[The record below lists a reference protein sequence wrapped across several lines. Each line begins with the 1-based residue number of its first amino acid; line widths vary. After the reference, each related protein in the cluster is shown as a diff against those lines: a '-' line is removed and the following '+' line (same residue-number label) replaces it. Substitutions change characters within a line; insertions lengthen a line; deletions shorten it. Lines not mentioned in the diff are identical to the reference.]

1 MPPKKVRKRKKK
13 IKVVLSSEQK
23 EQKKREKKLREDI
36 LNLFK
41 RMGFEYIKTDG
52 RDVTFGGQTSD
63 IDRVFLYENVIL
75 VCEETTGKDS
85 DHLRKKYD
93 FVERIVVQKDSFITW
108 IKDIGKEK
116 FGRFAEYPNARYKIF
131 NLYFTENTIE
141 EEKRSLYNKFK
152 YIDGR
157 NLRYFLKI
165 ANSIRYSAR
174 NEFYKFL
181 DLDFKHIG
189 EAIASQ
195 RENIHSAVISPE
207 GVSGMPQGVHLVSFV
222 MTAKELLDCAYVFR
236 KENWGQETGYY
247 YQRLIE
253 KKKINSIREFLTR
266 EKRTFIDSIIVSLPN
281 DAKFYS
287 ANKTGGKGDPIDPKS
302 ISEVTSN
309 AIIEIPY
316 KINSIGIIDGQHRVF
331 GHHEGPDNDEE
342 KIIAGLRNKRHLFVT
357 GLYYQN
363 DFKESTKRKFE
374 SQLFLEIN
382 SKQKRVD
389 AQLLQHIESLQ
400 DPLSPIGIAMSV
412 IQQLNGRTPFGNHF
426 ILSEIDEKRKGIKT
440 PSIVKFGLQQL
451 VEINTDKEGLFKYWT
466 YEYKMLLITDK
477 ESKQAEDICKKYVS
491 FCTEMLGKFFCAVK
505 SSQKEEAWTFDGK
518 SKLLRVTAIVAFI
531 KSFEKSIEV
540 YKGVKDIPFY
550 QKKLSQLEVD
560 FMQEKFPYVS
570 SQWPKLAEEI
580 NKCWTPV

>member
-1 MPPKKVRKRKKK
+1 MTSKKVRKRKKK

-23 EQKKREKKLREDI
+23 EQKKREKKLHEDI
-36 LNLFK
+36 LNLFR

-52 RDVTFGGQTSD
+52 RHVTFGGQKSD

-93 FVERIVVQKDSFITW
+93 FIERIVEQKDSFITW

-116 FGRFAEYPNARYKIF
+116 FGRFTEYSNARYRIF
-131 NLYFTENTIE
+131 CLYFTEDTIE
-141 EEKRSLYNKFK
+141 EEKRLLYNKFK

-165 ANSIRYSAR
+165 ADSIRYSAR

-181 DLDFKHIG
+181 DLDFRDVG

-195 RENIHSAVISPE
+195 QENIYSAVISPKD
-207 GVSGMPQGVHLVSFV
+207 VSGMPQGVYLVSFV

-236 KENWGQETGYY
+236 KENWDQETGYY

-266 EKRTFIDSIIVSLPN
+266 ERRTFIDSIIVSLPN
-281 DAKFYS
+281 DAKFFS
-287 ANKTGGKGDPIDPKS
+287 ANQTRGKGDPIDPKS

-316 KINSIGIIDGQHRVF
+316 KTNSIGIIDGQHRVF
-331 GHHEGPDNDEE
+331 GHHEGPDNKEE
-342 KIIAGLRNKRHLFVT
+342 EIIAKLRNKRHLFVT

-363 DFKESTKRKFE
+363 DFKESDKRKFE

-412 IQQLNGRTPFGNHF
+412 IQKLNGRTPFLNLF
-426 ILSEIDEKRKGIKT
+426 MLSEIDEKKNGIKT

-451 VEINTDKEGLFKYWT
+451 VEINDDKEGLFKYWPCKD
-466 YEYKMLLITDK
+466 KMLLITDK
-477 ESKQAEDICKKYVS
+477 ESTQAEDIRKEYVS
-491 FCTEMLGKFFCAVK
+491 FCTEMIGKFFHAVK
-505 SSQKEEAWTFDGK
+505 SSKEEAWTFDGK

-531 KSFEKSIEV
+531 QSFEKSIEV

-550 QKKLSQLEVD
+550 QKNFRS
-560 FMQEKFPYVS
+560 
-570 SQWPKLAEEI
+570 
-580 NKCWTPV
+580 

>member
-1 MPPKKVRKRKKK
+1 MTSEKVRKRKKK
-13 IKVVLSSEQK
+13 SKVVLSVEQK
-23 EQKKREKKLREDI
+23 EQKKREKRLHVDV

-41 RMGFEYIKTDG
+41 RMGFEYIRTDG
-52 RDVTFGGQTSD
+52 RHVTFGGQKSD
-63 IDRVFLYENVIL
+63 IDNVFLYENVIL
-75 VCEETTGKDS
+75 VCEETSGKDS
-85 DHLRKKYD
+85 EYNHLRKKYD
-93 FVERIVVQKDSFITW
+93 FIERIVGHRDTFITW

-116 FGRFAEYPNARYKIF
+116 FGRFTEYLNARYKIF
-131 NLYFTENTIE
+131 YLYFTEDTIE
-141 EEKRSLYNKFK
+141 EEKRKLYNKFK

-165 ANSIRYSAR
+165 ADSIRYSAR

-181 DLDFKHIG
+181 YLDFKHVG

-207 GVSGMPQGVHLVSFV
+207 DVSGMPSGVHLVSFV

-236 KENWGQETGYY
+236 KENWDQETGYY

-316 KINSIGIIDGQHRVF
+316 KTNSIGIIDGQHRVF
-331 GHHEGPDNDEE
+331 GHHKGPDTREE
-342 KIIAGLRNKRHLFVT
+342 RIIAQLRNKRHLFVT
-357 GLYYQN
+357 GLYYQGI
-363 DFKESTKRKFE
+363 KESDKRKFE
-374 SQLFLEIN
+374 SKLFLEIN

-412 IQQLNGRTPFGNHF
+412 IQKLNGRTPFVNLF
-426 ILSEIDEKRKGIKT
+426 ILSEIDEKKNGIKT

-451 VEINTDKEGLFKYWT
+451 VEINNDKEGLFKYWPC
-466 YEYKMLLITDK
+466 EDKMLLITDR
-477 ESKQAEDICKKYVS
+477 ESKQAEDIRKEYVS
-491 FCTEMLGKFFCAVK
+491 FCTEMIGKFFCAVK
-505 SSQKEEAWTFDGK
+505 LSQEKAWTFDSK

-531 KSFEKSIEV
+531 QSFEKSIEV

-550 QKKLSQLEVD
+550 RKNLSQLKVD

-580 NKCWTPV
+580 NKCWTSV